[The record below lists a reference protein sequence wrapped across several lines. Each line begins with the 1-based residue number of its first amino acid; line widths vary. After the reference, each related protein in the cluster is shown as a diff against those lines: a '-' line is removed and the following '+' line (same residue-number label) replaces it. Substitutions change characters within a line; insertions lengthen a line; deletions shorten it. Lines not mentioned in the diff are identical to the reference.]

1 MHNIFLVIKR
11 EYLSR
16 VRKKSFLVMTI
27 VGPLLFAGI
36 MVVPVLVSD
45 QAKDT
50 QELLILDESGRFET
64 TFENEEKVNYTYNLF
79 SDLEEAKTAV
89 QKGMFN
95 GLLVISDHSIDAMSE
110 ASYFAMSNPSISS
123 LNKLERKLKSEIESL
138 KLKRSGISQEALDKL
153 KANISVIAYDI
164 SENGNEK
171 QGSPI
176 GATVVGYVASFMI
189 YMFIFIYGAMCM
201 RGVIEEKS
209 SRIIEII
216 VATVRPFHLM
226 MGKVLGI
233 ASVGLSQLLLWIT
246 LTICILFGG
255 GLVFGKMVKP
265 PAVEQVQQLQ
275 QLDQELNPIS
285 ENPIQ
290 PVLDVLESLNIPQVV
305 LAFLFFFISG
315 YLFYGGLFAAVGSA
329 VDSDADAQQFMLP
342 VTIPL
347 ILSIVLLGVV
357 LDDPNGTLAF
367 WLSMIPF
374 TAPVVMMMRVA
385 FGVPLWELLL
395 SMVIMAGGFV
405 FMIWFASRIYRVG
418 ILMHGTKVNYK
429 VLAKWFMTNQ

>member
-27 VGPLLFAGI
+27 VGPLLFATL
-36 MVVPVLVSD
+36 MVVPIFLMDQGGDEKAILVV
-45 QAKDT
+45 
-50 QELLILDESGRFET
+50 DESGLFGQVFED
-64 TFENEEKVNYTYNLF
+64 EEKIIYSYNTIK
-79 SDLEEAKTAV
+79 DEESAKNTI
-89 QKGMFN
+89 QQGKFD
-95 GLLVISDHSIDAMSE
+95 GLLIIPDRTIDDLAE
-110 ASYFAMSNPSISS
+110 VSYYSMSNPSISS
-123 LNKLERKLKSEIESL
+123 LKHLERKLRNEIEQQ
-138 KLKRSGISQEALDKL
+138 KLIRSGLDQEFLDRL
-153 KANISVIAYDI
+153 KASVSVSAFNISE
-164 SENGNEK
+164 SGTET
-171 QGSPI
+171 QGSAI
-176 GATVVGYVASFMI
+176 GATAVGYIASFMI

-216 VATVRPFHLM
+216 VASVKPFHLM

-246 LTICILFGG
+246 LTSAILFGSS
-255 GLVFGKMVKP
+255 LVFSQTIQP
-265 PAVEQVQQLQ
+265 PAMGQIQQIEGANEVLTT
-275 QLDQELNPIS
+275 
-285 ENPIQ
+285 ENPLE
-290 PVLDVLESLNIPQVV
+290 PVFQVVESLNLPQVV
-305 LAFLFFFISG
+305 LAFVFFFISG

-329 VDSDADAQQFMLP
+329 SDSDADAQQFMLP

-347 ILSIVLLGVV
+347 ILSIMLLGVV
-357 LDDPNGTLAF
+357 LNDPNGSLAF
-367 WLSMIPF
+367 WMSMIPF

-385 FGVPLWELLL
+385 FGVPFWQLGL
-395 SMVIMAGGFV
+395 SMVFMVAGFI

-429 VLAKWFMTNQ
+429 VLARWFMSNQ

>member
-27 VGPLLFAGI
+27 VGPLLFATL
-36 MVVPVLVSD
+36 MVVPVFLMDQGADGKAILVVDESHLFGHVFED
-45 QAKDT
+45 EEKIIYAYNTIEDEESAKSMI
-50 QELLILDESGRFET
+50 QEGKFDGLLIIPDR
-64 TFENEEKVNYTYNLF
+64 
-79 SDLEEAKTAV
+79 
-89 QKGMFN
+89 
-95 GLLVISDHSIDAMSE
+95 SIDDLSE
-110 ASYFAMSNPSISS
+110 VSYYSMSNPSISS
-123 LNKLERKLKSEIESL
+123 LNHLERKLRNEIEQQ
-138 KLKRSGISQEALDKL
+138 KLIRSGLDQEFLDKL
-153 KANISVIAYDI
+153 KARVSVSAFSI
-164 SENGNEK
+164 SESGTET
-171 QGSPI
+171 QGSAV
-176 GATVVGYVASFMI
+176 GATAVGYIASFLI

-216 VATVRPFHLM
+216 VASVKPFHLM

-246 LTICILFGG
+246 LTSAIMLGS
-255 GLVFGKMVKP
+255 GLIFSQTMQP
-265 PAVEQVQQLQ
+265 PAMGQI
-275 QLDQELNPIS
+275 ELMDPGNEVAAGNPL
-285 ENPIQ
+285 E
-290 PVLDVLESLNIPQVV
+290 PVLQVLDSLNIPQVV
-305 LAFLFFFISG
+305 LAFVFFFVSG

-329 VDSDADAQQFMLP
+329 ADSDADAQQFMLP

-347 ILSIVLLGVV
+347 ILSIMLLGVV
-357 LDDPNGTLAF
+357 LNDPNGSLAF
-367 WLSMIPF
+367 WMSMIPF

-385 FGVPLWELLL
+385 FGVPFWELGL
-395 SMVIMAGGFV
+395 SMVFMIAGFI

-429 VLAKWFMTNQ
+429 VLARWFMSNQ

>member
-27 VGPLLFAGI
+27 VGPLLFATL
-36 MVVPVLVSD
+36 MVVPVFLMDQGADGKAILVVDESHLFGHVFED
-45 QAKDT
+45 EEKIIYAYNTIEDEESAKSMI
-50 QELLILDESGRFET
+50 QEGKFDGLLIIPDR
-64 TFENEEKVNYTYNLF
+64 
-79 SDLEEAKTAV
+79 
-89 QKGMFN
+89 
-95 GLLVISDHSIDAMSE
+95 SIDDLSE
-110 ASYFAMSNPSISS
+110 VSYYSMSNPSISS
-123 LNKLERKLKSEIESL
+123 LNHLERKLRTEIEQQ
-138 KLKRSGISQEALDKL
+138 KLIRSGLDQEFLDKL
-153 KANISVIAYDI
+153 KARVSVSAYSI
-164 SENGNEK
+164 SESGTET
-171 QGSPI
+171 QGSAV
-176 GATVVGYVASFMI
+176 GATAVGYIASFLI

-201 RGVIEEKS
+201 RGVIEEKN

-216 VATVRPFHLM
+216 VASVKPFHLM

-246 LTICILFGG
+246 LTSAIMLGS
-255 GLVFGKMVKP
+255 GLVFSQTMQP
-265 PAVEQVQQLQ
+265 PAMGQIEQ
-275 QLDQELNPIS
+275 LNPGNEVS
-285 ENPIQ
+285 AGNPLE
-290 PVLDVLESLNIPQVV
+290 PVLQVVDSLNIPQVV
-305 LAFLFFFISG
+305 LAFVFFFVSG

-329 VDSDADAQQFMLP
+329 ADSDADAQQFMLP

-347 ILSIVLLGVV
+347 ILSIMLLGVV
-357 LDDPNGTLAF
+357 LNDPNGTLAF

-385 FGVPLWELLL
+385 FGVPFWELGL
-395 SMVIMAGGFV
+395 SMVFMIAGFI

-429 VLAKWFMTNQ
+429 VLARWFMSNQ